1 MMNGMMTSITLR
13 TNNMKNLQKITE
25 DLVVANL
32 ALRKAETFDEL
43 EAAQVDVDEAVT
55 ALCEVM
61 GLDKGSIERF
71 RLSDGRRRAA

>member
-1 MMNGMMTSITLR
+1 
-13 TNNMKNLQKITE
+13 MKNLQEITE
-25 DLVVANL
+25 ALVMANL
-32 ALRKAETFDEL
+32 TLRKAETADDL

-61 GLDKGSIERF
+61 GLDKGSLERC

>member
-1 MMNGMMTSITLR
+1 
-13 TNNMKNLQKITE
+13 MKNLQKITE

-43 EAAQVDVDEAVT
+43 EAAQVDIDTAVT

-61 GLDKGSIERF
+61 GLDKGNLERF

>member
-1 MMNGMMTSITLR
+1 
-13 TNNMKNLQKITE
+13 MKHLQKITE

-43 EAAQVDVDEAVT
+43 EAAQVDIDTAVT

-61 GLDKGSIERF
+61 GLDKGNLERF

>member
-1 MMNGMMTSITLR
+1 
-13 TNNMKNLQKITE
+13 MKNLQEITE
-25 DLVVANL
+25 ALVMANM
-32 ALRKAETFDEL
+32 ALRKAETSNDL

-61 GLDKGSIERF
+61 GMDKGSLERF

>member
-1 MMNGMMTSITLR
+1 MKTL
-13 TNNMKNLQKITE
+13 QEITE
-25 DLVVANL
+25 ALVVANM
-32 ALRKAETFDEL
+32 AVRNAETDDEL
-43 EAAQVDVDEAVT
+43 ESAQVDIDTAVT